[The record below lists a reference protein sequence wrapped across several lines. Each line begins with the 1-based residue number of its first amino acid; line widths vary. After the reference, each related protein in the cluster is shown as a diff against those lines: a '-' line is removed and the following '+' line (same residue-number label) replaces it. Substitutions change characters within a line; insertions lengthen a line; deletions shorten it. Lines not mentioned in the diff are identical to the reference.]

1 MARYV
6 VDKGVVAETGV
17 KMRDGTVY
25 RPSERNSI
33 EVTNRRHIAEIEA
46 SSAHVTFDMISEHVE
61 PAGLGQPDNYCGNCM
76 FNAFL
81 FSKTCPRCG
90 APMTETEDERS

>member
-1 MARYV
+1 MAKYV
-6 VDKGVVAETGV
+6 VDKGVIAETGV

-25 RPSERNSI
+25 RPSKRNSI
-33 EVTNRRHIAEIEA
+33 EVTNKRHIAEIAA
-46 SSAHVTFDMISEHVE
+46 SSAHQTFDLISEHVE
-61 PAGLGQPDNYCGNCM
+61 PMGLGQPDNYCGRCM

-90 APMTETEDERS
+90 ASMEKSDEC